1 MSSRPICETPSKLVP
16 ANGAPLSVLILAILP
31 HRCFAIQEGA
41 GHRPARSREK
51 FRQEELSRL
60 GT

>member
-31 HRCFAIQEGA
+31 IAASQSRKGLDIVQPAQEKSSA
-41 GHRPARSREK
+41 KKNSAA
-51 FRQEELSRL
+51 
-60 GT
+60 